1 MLWVHSHSITACWWI
16 QWCEGLEHSCWVQD
30 YSENLRDCSVVQI
43 TLAALEKDAV
53 SVPRN
58 HMVIVISCNS
68 GFSKS
73 HALFHS
79 PQVLYTHITLT
90 PKEGKH
96 QHSRIFYSF
105 LWLLLAPPQWCFLR
119 FGRDDTDTLFT
130 AKHLKAKN
138 SHDFN
143 KLCASTVTIIHYW
156 KKFLWPLPIRAL
168 ICECGHHYQ

>member
-1 MLWVHSHSITACWWI
+1 MSPFPLHHSMLMDSVVLRSWA
-16 QWCEGLEHSCWVQD
+16 GLEHSWVQD
-30 YSENLRDCSVVQI
+30 YSEKLRDCSVVQI

-73 HALFHS
+73 YALFHS

-105 LWLLLAPPQWCFLR
+105 LWLLLSDVFLR
-119 FGRDDTDTLFT
+119 FGRDDIDTPFR
-130 AKHLKAKN
+130 AKHLRAKN

-143 KLCASTVTIIHYW
+143 KLCASTDTIIHYW
-156 KKFLWPLPIRAL
+156 KKFLWPVPIRAL
-168 ICECGHHYQ
+168 ICECGHHCQ